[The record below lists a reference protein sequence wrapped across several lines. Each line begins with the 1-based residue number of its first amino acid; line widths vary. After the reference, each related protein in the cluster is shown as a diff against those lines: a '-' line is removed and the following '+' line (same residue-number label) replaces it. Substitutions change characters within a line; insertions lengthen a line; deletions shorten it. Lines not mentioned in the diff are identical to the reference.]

1 MKKTLVASVL
11 AFAAL
16 SAAQA
21 KDIVDTAVAA
31 GSFKTLVTA
40 VQAAGLVD
48 TVSSLPCTV
57 FTLPAFTSAA
67 ITLPGTTW

>member
-21 KDIVDTAVAA
+21 KDIVDTAGAC
-31 GSFKTLVTA
+31 G
-40 VQAAGLVD
+40 
-48 TVSSLPCTV
+48 PCPWMI
-57 FTLPAFTSAA
+57 FLR
-67 ITLPGTTW
+67 